1 MNVVQGHWQV
11 QSQCVHVGQRGEYCM
26 PPCAVVLV
34 ALELVLVMGL
44 VLVLLGRMQTRMTPI

>member
-34 ALELVLVMGL
+34 ALELVLVMGAAGADANEDDADL
-44 VLVLLGRMQTRMTPI
+44 IAC